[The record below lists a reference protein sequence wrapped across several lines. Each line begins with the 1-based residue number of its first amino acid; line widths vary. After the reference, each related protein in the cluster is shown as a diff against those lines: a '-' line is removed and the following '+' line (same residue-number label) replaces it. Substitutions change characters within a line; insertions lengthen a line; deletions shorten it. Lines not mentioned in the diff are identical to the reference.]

1 MPVSMK
7 KIANDVVA
15 SLKKKPSPDKSSS
28 SFWDFMKEQLY
39 SDSTWDQN
47 DLKTIEKE
55 IGVHLSKLEKKEL
68 TDMWKSTDVGMDKF
82 DEGKKADAAEM
93 KEDLTA
99 DILGQVMDRMDDNYS
114 GGSLYQSSGAFYAT
128 EEDTSK
134 KSKGVD
140 EDEIEEKEPGGLA
153 DDNLNLDDEDIFGDE
168 DLSEDEEESF

>member
-1 MPVSMK
+1 PASMK

-15 SLKKKPSPDKSSS
+15 SLKKKPSPDKSSG

-55 IGVHLSKLEKKEL
+55 IGVHLAKLEKKEL
-68 TDMWKSTDVGMDKF
+68 TDLWKSTDVGMDKF

-114 GGSLYQSSGAFYAT
+114 GGSLYQSSGAFYTT
-128 EEDTSK
+128 EEETTK
-134 KSKGVD
+134 KNKSTDDDDVD
-140 EDEIEEKEPGGLA
+140 EKEPSGLA
-153 DDNLNLDDEDIFGDE
+153 DDKLNLEDEDIFGDE
-168 DLSEDEEESF
+168 AFGDDEEESF

>member
-1 MPVSMK
+1 MK

-15 SLKKKPSPDKSSS
+15 SLKKKPSPDKASG

-39 SDSTWDQN
+39 SDSTWDQH

-68 TDMWKSTDVGMDKF
+68 TDLWKATDVGMDKF
-82 DEGKKADAAEM
+82 DDGKKVDASEM

-114 GGSLYQSSGAFYAT
+114 GGSLYQSSGAYYAT
-128 EEDTSK
+128 EEDTVK
-134 KSKGVD
+134 KSKSGDDD
-140 EDEIEEKEPGGLA
+140 EVEEKEPSGLA
-153 DDNLNLDDEDIFGDE
+153 DDSLNLDDEDIFGEEALGD
-168 DLSEDEEESF
+168 DEEENF